1 MKNKKNLIVIITTK
15 GLNQNLK
22 KVYKSLI
29 LQKYKPKKIIISSCN
44 KLSNFFKCEIV
55 YSSVNNQVYQRSKAL
70 KKLKL
75 KKKDILLFLDDKVIL
90 DKNCLFEL
98 NEEWNYSKKN
108 VAGIGLSCVNYSPPK
123 VNFVQR
129 VTHTNT
135 SEPGKILK
143 NGFVSGYGNLK
154 KNIKVDWLNGGMT
167 SWKYNY
173 VKNYLS
179 RNYPLIN
186 WSVGE
191 DLIFS
196 YNISKKYD
204 LIVSKRSKCKI
215 ILSNKKKNFKESFS
229 VGYYHSFIVKSFIK
243 ANIKN
248 FSILLYYYSIISS
261 SIIGI
266 SLNLLIF
273 NIKEVF
279 RYSGRI
285 FGSLSYFKNIK

>member
-1 MKNKKNLIVIITTK
+1 MIITTK
-15 GLNQNLK
+15 GIDRNLK
-22 KVYKSLI
+22 KVYQSLI
-29 LQKYKPKKIIISSCN
+29 LQKYKPKKIIISSYN
-44 KLSNFFKCEIV
+44 KLSNFFKCEII
-55 YSSVNNQVYQRSKAL
+55 YSSVQNQVYQRSKAL
-70 KKLKL
+70 KKVKL
-75 KKKDILLFLDDKVIL
+75 KEKDILVFLDDKIIL

-98 NEEWNYSKKN
+98 NKEWNSSKKN
-108 VAGIGLSCVNYSPPK
+108 IAGIGLSCVNYSPPK
-123 VNFVQR
+123 VNFGHR
-129 VTHTNT
+129 FTHTNT

-154 KNIKVDWLNGGMT
+154 KNIKVEWLNGGMT
-167 SWKYNY
+167 SWKYSCI
-173 VKNYLS
+173 KNNLS

-215 ILSNKKKNFKESFS
+215 VPNNKKENLNDSFL
-229 VGYYHSFIVKSFIK
+229 VGYYHSFIIKSFIK

-248 FSILLYYYSIISS
+248 FSILLYYYSVISS

-273 NIKEVF
+273 DMKEIF

-285 FGSLSYFKNIK
+285 IGSFSYFKNIK